1 MYNSEHTDFIST
13 PLLSILRDGFAASKG
28 VGDSMEGYP
37 LTDYLLESLFIRMT
51 GALEQ
56 KLKCICW
63 DIATVD
69 YEYRYEYLNNKNY
82 GECSDYKSKNGIYN
96 DLIEA
101 INKYDADFEPSI
113 KLNKSFLDAVVQEI
127 NNLFENSAMYVWKNK
142 EYLFYLKNHNS
153 IIKDSQIGQGKQR
166 GAKSYTLLQS
176 SLKDRYESIVY
187 KHRNR
192 CAHNTLSYQANK
204 PDLNVIS
211 DSDYDYHNY
220 FFRYAMIVVVD
231 NIFIS
236 LYKKLIEVIPER
248 Y

>member
-1 MYNSEHTDFIST
+1 MYNSEHTNFIST
-13 PLLSILRDGFAASKG
+13 PLISILRNGLSASKG
-28 VGDSMEGYP
+28 IGFSMEGYP
-37 LTDYLLESLFIRMT
+37 LADYLLESLFIRMT

-63 DIATVD
+63 DIATID
-69 YEYRYEYLNNKNY
+69 YEYRYEYLSNKNY

-96 DLIEA
+96 DLIDA
-101 INKYDADFEPSI
+101 INKYDSDFEPSSV
-113 KLNKSFLDAVVQEI
+113 LNKSFLDVVVQEI
-127 NNLFENSAMYVWKNK
+127 NDLFGTSVMHVWKNK
-142 EYLFYLKNHNS
+142 EYVFYKKNHNS
-153 IIKDSQIGQGKQR
+153 IIKDSQIGQGKQS
-166 GAKSYTLLQS
+166 GAKSYVLLQS
-176 SLKDRYESIVY
+176 SFKERYESIVY

-204 PDLNVIS
+204 PDLNVLA
-211 DSDYDYHNY
+211 DSDFDYHNY

-236 LYKKLIEVIPER
+236 LYKRFIEVFPDR

>member
-1 MYNSEHTDFIST
+1 MYKSEHTDFITT
-13 PLLSILRDGFAASKG
+13 PLLSILRNGFAASQG
-28 VGDSMEGYP
+28 VGDTIEGYP
-37 LTDYLLESLFIRMT
+37 LADYLLESLFIRMT

-101 INKYDADFEPSI
+101 ISKCDADFEPSSI
-113 KLNKSFLDAVVQEI
+113 LNKSLLDTAVYEV
-127 NNLFENSAMYVWKNK
+127 NSLFDTSIMKDWKNK
-142 EYLFYLKNHNS
+142 EYVFYQRNHNS
-153 IIKDSQIGQGKQR
+153 IFKENQIGQRKQER
-166 GAKSYTLLQS
+166 AKSYALLQS
-176 SLKDRYESIVY
+176 LLKEKYESIVY

-204 PDLNVIS
+204 PDLKVIANV
-211 DSDYDYHNY
+211 DYDYNNY

-231 NIFIS
+231 CIFVS
-236 LYKKLIEVIPER
+236 LYKKLIEVIPDR

>member
-1 MYNSEHTDFIST
+1 MYNSEHTNLIST
-13 PLLSILRDGFAASKG
+13 PLISILRNGLSASKG
-28 VGDSMEGYP
+28 IGDSMEGYP
-37 LTDYLLESLFIRMT
+37 LADYLLESLFIRMT

-101 INKYDADFEPSI
+101 LKKYDTDFEPSDC
-113 KLNKSFLDAVVQEI
+113 LNKSFLDAVVQEI
-127 NNLFENSAMYVWKNK
+127 NNMFETSVMCIWKNK
-142 EYLFYLKNHNS
+142 EYVFYQKNHDS
-153 IIKDSQIGQGKQR
+153 IIKDSQIGQGKQP
-166 GAKSYTLLQS
+166 GAKSYVLLQS
-176 SLKDRYESIVY
+176 MFKEKYESVVY

-192 CAHNTLSYQANK
+192 CAHNTLSYQINK
-204 PDLNVIS
+204 PDLNVIAEQ
-211 DSDYDYHNY
+211 DFDYHNY
-220 FFRYAMIVVVD
+220 FFRYAMVVVID
-231 NIFIS
+231 NIFVS
-236 LYKKLIEVIPER
+236 LYKKLIEALPDR

>member
-1 MYNSEHTDFIST
+1 MYNSEHTDFIT
-13 PLLSILRDGFAASKG
+13 APLLSILRNGFDASKG
-28 VGDSMEGYP
+28 VADCMEGYP
-37 LTDYLLESLFIRMT
+37 LADYLLESLFIRLT

-96 DLIEA
+96 DLIDV
-101 INKYDADFEPSI
+101 IKKHDVNFEPSDV
-113 KLNKSFLDAVVQEI
+113 LNKSFMDNVLDET
-127 NNLFENSAMYVWKNK
+127 NRLFETSVMNDWKNK
-142 EYLFYLKNHNS
+142 EYVFYQNNYGSILKEN
-153 IIKDSQIGQGKQR
+153 QIGQGKQT

-176 SLKDRYESIVY
+176 SFKEKYESIVY

-192 CAHNTLSYQANK
+192 CAHNTLSYQVNK
-204 PDLNVIS
+204 PDLNVIANV
-211 DSDYDYHNY
+211 DFDYHNY

-231 NIFIS
+231 SIFIS
-236 LYKKLIEVIPER
+236 LYKKLIEVLPER

>member
-1 MYNSEHTDFIST
+1 MYNSEHTDFITT
-13 PLLSILRDGFAASKG
+13 PLLSILRNGFDASKG
-28 VGDSMEGYP
+28 VGDGMEGYP
-37 LTDYLLESLFIRMT
+37 LADYLLESLFIRLT

-69 YEYRYEYLNNKNY
+69 YEYRYEFLKNNNY

-101 INKYDADFEPSI
+101 INKYETDFEPSSI
-113 KLNKSFLDAVVQEI
+113 LNKPFLDAVVQEI
-127 NNLFENSAMYVWKNK
+127 NDLFETSVIHTWKNK
-142 EYLFYLKNHNS
+142 EYVFYQKNYS
-153 IIKDSQIGQGKQR
+153 TILKDSQIGQGKQS
-166 GAKSYTLLQS
+166 GAKLYTLLQS
-176 SLKDRYESIVY
+176 SFKERYESIVY

-192 CAHNTLSYQANK
+192 CAHNTLSYQVNK
-204 PDLNVIS
+204 PDLNVIA
-211 DSDYDYHNY
+211 DADYDYHNY

-231 NIFIS
+231 SIFIS
-236 LYKKLIEVIPER
+236 LYRKFIEVLPER

>member
-13 PLLSILRDGFAASKG
+13 PLLSILKNGFAASKG
-28 VGDSMEGYP
+28 VYDSMEGYP
-37 LTDYLLESLFIRMT
+37 LADYLQESLFLRMT

-69 YEYRYEYLNNKNY
+69 YEYRYEYLNKKKY
-82 GECSDYKSKNGIYN
+82 GECSDTNSKNGIYN

-101 INKYDADFEPSI
+101 IKKHYTSFEPSDI
-113 KLNKSFLDAVVQEI
+113 LDKSFLDAVL
-127 NNLFENSAMYVWKNK
+127 NNTNRLFENSVMHVWKTK
-142 EYLFYLKNHNS
+142 EFDFYMKNHRS
-153 IIKDSQIGQGKQR
+153 FLRESQIGQGRQS
-166 GAKSYTLLQS
+166 AKKPYPLLQS
-176 SLKDRYESIVY
+176 LFRKKYDDIVY

-192 CAHNTLSYQANK
+192 CAHNTLSYQVNK
-204 PDLNVIS
+204 PDLDVIANA
-211 DSDYDYHNY
+211 DFDYHNY

-236 LYKKLIEVIPER
+236 LYKKLIEVLPDR